1 MAAASAA
8 RKLSDGKGRKRE
20 SSPTSIYPS
29 LLLCDR
35 TFCNLPAVAQRL
47 VGGWTGH
54 VIPLLT
60 PLWSTDVAGDFIN
73 AQCPKIVAQDA
84 ADSIIH
90 DSGSLKSG
98 LAIAQERLKGI
109 TRNIGLK
116 EDAPLEYRMADWEN
130 VGITKSNS
138 VNTFVNFKIQGPS
151 WPSDKHITISEA
163 FHFAACAK
171 RIGKVATSMKK
182 GNQIRAHAKY
192 VTLGYSDEEQ
202 GIEIKVLKRSG
213 ENELNNDSASHEIKV
228 NEQKMKDLTMEAWRT
243 LACCDGM
250 TGMHCGAAVKQ
261 GYDCT
266 VTWLFSAVA
275 FGGQVV
281 ASAAQI
287 RNSKSNQNVI
297 LSSDELDLSA
307 CDFGV
312 LKENQSHADE
322 IVANPIPIPE
332 VVIRLKKIMEESNNL
347 SDGKSCCI

>member
-1 MAAASAA
+1 
-8 RKLSDGKGRKRE
+8 
-20 SSPTSIYPS
+20 
-29 LLLCDR
+29 
-35 TFCNLPAVAQRL
+35 
-47 VGGWTGH
+47 
-54 VIPLLT
+54 
-60 PLWSTDVAGDFIN
+60 
-73 AQCPKIVAQDA
+73 
-84 ADSIIH
+84 
-90 DSGSLKSG
+90 
-98 LAIAQERLKGI
+98 
-109 TRNIGLK
+109 
-116 EDAPLEYRMADWEN
+116 
-130 VGITKSNS
+130 
-138 VNTFVNFKIQGPS
+138 
-151 WPSDKHITISEA
+151 
-163 FHFAACAK
+163 
-171 RIGKVATSMKK
+171 MKK

-243 LACCDGM
+243 LAFCDDM

-281 ASAAQI
+281 ASATQI

-347 SDGKSCCI
+347 SDVEIELRYCISMLEYVQKRLLSKEHGIESFKKISLKTEVEDKSIGCFLNLRCGHNNQYSFIEKQKLKSFLLKISDN